1 MQRDLGEI
9 AECMKVPFSIA
20 TMGESKNKLWHF
32 VSKVRKPY
40 PHVGMGVETRLLGF
54 SKSARNQETLLIYSI
69 ITIISLKD
77 PLI

>member
-20 TMGESKNKLWHF
+20 TMGESKNKLWHL
-32 VSKVRKPY
+32 VSKVREPY
-40 PHVGMGVETRLLGF
+40 PHAGVEIRLFGF
-54 SKSARNQETLLIYSI
+54 YKNARNQETLLIYSI

-77 PLI
+77 PFI